1 MPTSR
6 HIGLTRYADLSIKV
20 KVTLLL
26 ALTAA
31 FAAVVAGTVII
42 AGDIRELRTTM
53 VNRVSGLADVVG
65 ANTAAAIVFDDPA
78 AAQEV
83 LESLSREPIIGEAC
97 IYRPDGTVF
106 ASYGVPHGG
115 AWPTTA
121 PDGTAFVDNHIS
133 VFSTIR
139 EGGEPVGTVLLCA
152 HADELRDR
160 VTRAVLA
167 ALAAIGGAVGLAVAI
182 SARLQRL
189 VSDPILKLA
198 EAAGQVSAGGDYSV
212 RVAKQSN
219 DEIGRLC
226 DGFNDMLE
234 QIQRRDRA
242 LEFLAAIEQAG
253 DAIVITDPD
262 GTIEYVNPSFERMTG
277 YTRAEAVGGK
287 PSILKSGRQDD
298 SLYRELWETL
308 KRGDVWKGH
317 FTNRRKDGS
326 LYEEEAAIS
335 PVRDAAGTIVKY
347 VATKRD
353 VTREHRIEEQMR
365 QSQKMEA
372 IGELAGGIAHD
383 LNNVLTVINGHAEL
397 LIERTKGGNASV
409 TKSAAEILG
418 SGQRA
423 ALLVRQI
430 LAFSRRQMLQ
440 PKVLDLNGVVESM
453 KDMLQCLVSERIEVS
468 LALDPEAG
476 FIEADPS
483 QLEQVLVDLAVN
495 ARDAMPKGGRLVIGT
510 ENASPTESAGE
521 DVSFAQTRP
530 DLRSGPHVVLT
541 VSDTGC
547 GMTADVKSRI
557 FEPFFTTKDK
567 SKGTG
572 LGLAMVYGIVKQS
585 GGDIE
590 VQSVPDQG
598 TTFRIHLPVAG
609 TRSLSELADARTQH
623 AVRGSETVLVVEDE
637 APVREFVTTVLK
649 GLGYTVLEASDGLDA
664 LRAAGEHAGPVH
676 LAITDLAMP
685 AMGGGRLADKLAR
698 MRPGAQVLY
707 ISGYSSGEGTPIE
720 AAGPN
725 MHVLERPFSAT
736 TLAQK
741 VKEVLSRGSS
751 RSAVV

>member
-6 HIGLTRYADLSIKV
+6 HIGLTRYADLPIKV

-31 FAAVVAGTVII
+31 FSAVVAGTVII

-78 AAQEV
+78 AAREV
-83 LESLSREPIIGEAC
+83 LESLSREPIIGAAC

-106 ASYGVPHGG
+106 ASYGAPHGG

-121 PDGTAFVDNHIS
+121 PDGTTFADNHIS

-152 HADELRDR
+152 HADELRER

-167 ALAAIGGAVGLAVAI
+167 ALAAIGGTIGLAVAV

-198 EAAGQVSAGGDYSV
+198 EAAGRVSAGGDYSI

-253 DAIVITDPD
+253 DAIVITGPD

-277 YTRAEAVGGK
+277 YTRVEVVGGK
-287 PSILKSGRQDD
+287 PSILKSGRQSD
-298 SLYRELWETL
+298 SFYRDLWEAL

-397 LIERTKGGNASV
+397 LMERTKGGNASV
-409 TKSAAEILG
+409 TKSATEILS

-453 KDMLQCLVSERIEVS
+453 KGMLQCLVSERIEVA

-476 FIEADPS
+476 FVEADPS

-510 ENASPTESAGE
+510 ENASPTENAGA
-521 DVSFAQTRP
+521 DVSLAQARP
-530 DLRSGPHVVLT
+530 DLRSGPHVVLS

-585 GGDIE
+585 GGEIE
-590 VQSVPDQG
+590 VQSAPEQG

-609 TRSLSELADARTQH
+609 TRSLSELADATTQH

-637 APVREFVTTVLK
+637 ASVREFVTTVLK

-698 MRPGAQVLY
+698 VRPGAQVLY
-707 ISGYSSGEGTPIE
+707 ISGYSSGEGASIE
-720 AAGPN
+720 SAGPN
-725 MHVLERPFSAT
+725 MHVLDRPFSAT

-741 VKEVLSRGSS
+741 VKEVLSHGSS

>member
-1 MPTSR
+1 MRTSPR
-6 HIGLTRYADLSIKV
+6 IRLPHYADLPIKV
-20 KVTLLL
+20 KVTLLI
-26 ALTAA
+26 ALTAVS
-31 FAAVVAGTVII
+31 AAVVAGAVII

-65 ANTAAAIVFDDPA
+65 ANTAAAVVFDDPA

-83 LESLSREPIIGEAC
+83 LESLSREPIVGEAC
-97 IYRPDGTVF
+97 IYGPDGTVF
-106 ASYGVPHGG
+106 ATYGAPHGG
-115 AWPTTA
+115 TWPAPA
-121 PDGTAFVDNHIS
+121 PDGSALANDHIS

-160 VTRAVLA
+160 ITRAVLA
-167 ALAAIGGAVGLAVAI
+167 ALAAIGGATGLAIAV

-189 VSDPILKLA
+189 VSDPILRLA
-198 EAAGQVSAGGDYSV
+198 EAAGHVSAGGDYSV

-219 DEIGRLC
+219 DEVGRLC
-226 DGFNDMLE
+226 DGFNEMLE

-242 LEFLAAIEQAG
+242 LEFLAAIEQAS

-262 GTIEYVNPSFERMTG
+262 GVIEYVNPSFEQMTG
-277 YTRAEAVGGK
+277 YTRAEVVGNN
-287 PSILKSGRQDD
+287 PRILKSGRHDAAFY
-298 SLYRELWETL
+298 SELWNTL
-308 KRGDVWKGH
+308 KRGGVWKGS
-317 FTNRRKDGS
+317 FTNRKKDGGI
-326 LYEEEAAIS
+326 YEEETAIS
-335 PVRDAAGTIVKY
+335 PVRDAAGRIVKY

-353 VTREHRIEEQMR
+353 VTRERRIEEQVR

-397 LIERTKGGNASV
+397 LIERTKGGSPPVAR
-409 TKSAAEILG
+409 SATEILN
-418 SGQRA
+418 SGRRA

-440 PKVLDLNGVVESM
+440 PKVLDLNGVIEGVR
-453 KDMLQCLVSERIEVS
+453 DMLQSLMSERVEIT

-476 FIEADPS
+476 FIEADPG
-483 QLEQVLVDLAVN
+483 QLQQVLVDLAVN

-510 ENASPTESAGE
+510 SNATSDGTL
-521 DVSFAQTRP
+521 AQSRP
-530 DLRSGPHVVLT
+530 VLRPGSYVVLS
-541 VSDTGC
+541 VSDTGT
-547 GMTADVKSRI
+547 GMTPEVRSRV

-585 GGDIE
+585 GGEIE
-590 VQSVPDQG
+590 VQSAPDQG
-598 TTFRIHLPVAG
+598 TTFRIYLPVAG
-609 TRSLSELADARTQH
+609 TRSLSELAEATAQP

-637 APVREFVTTVLK
+637 ASVRDFVTAVLK

-685 AMGGGRLADKLAR
+685 AMGGGRLAEKLGR
-698 MRPGAQVLY
+698 VRPGAQVLY
-707 ISGYSSGEGTPIE
+707 ISAYSNGNGTPTE
-720 AAGPN
+720 ATDPEMN
-725 MHVLERPFSAT
+725 VLSRPFSAVA
-736 TLAQK
+736 LAQK
-741 VKEVLSRGSS
+741 VKEMLSRDSS
-751 RSAVV
+751 RSTVV

>member
-1 MPTSR
+1 MRTNPR
-6 HIGLTRYADLSIKV
+6 IRLTRYADLPIKV

-31 FAAVVAGTVII
+31 CAAIAAGAVII
-42 AGDIRELRTTM
+42 AGDIHELRTTM

-65 ANTAAAIVFDDPA
+65 ANTAAAIVFDDPL

-83 LESLSREPIIGEAC
+83 LNSLSREPIVGEAC
-97 IYRPDGTVF
+97 IYGPDGKVF
-106 ASYGVPHGG
+106 ATYGAPHGG
-115 AWPTTA
+115 AWPSPA
-121 PDGTAFVDNHIS
+121 PDGSSFDDNHIS

-160 VTRAVLA
+160 ITRAVWA
-167 ALAAIGGAVGLAVAI
+167 ALAAIGGATGLAVAA
-182 SARLQRL
+182 SSRLQRL
-189 VSDPILKLA
+189 VSDPILRLA
-198 EAAGQVSAGGDYSV
+198 EAAGQVSTTGDYSV
-212 RVAKQSN
+212 RVAKQGN
-219 DEIGRLC
+219 DEVGRLC
-226 DGFNDMLE
+226 DGFNEMLE

-253 DAIVITDPD
+253 DGIVITDPA
-262 GTIEYVNPSFERMTG
+262 GMIEYVNPSFERMTG
-277 YTRAEAVGGK
+277 YTRAEVVGGT
-287 PSILKSGRQDD
+287 PRLLKSGRQDD
-298 SLYRELWETL
+298 SFYRELWDTL

-317 FTNRRKDGS
+317 FTNRKKDGS

-335 PVRDAAGTIVKY
+335 PVRDAAGTVIKY

-353 VTREHRIEEQMR
+353 VTRERRVEEQMR

-397 LIERTKGGNASV
+397 LIERTKGGSAPIA
-409 TKSAAEILG
+409 KSAAEILN
-418 SGQRA
+418 SGRRA
-423 ALLVRQI
+423 ALLVRRV

-453 KDMLQCLVSERIEVS
+453 KDMLQCLMSERIDVS
-468 LALDPEAG
+468 LALDPEAA

-495 ARDAMPKGGRLVIGT
+495 ARDAMPKGGRLLIGT
-510 ENASPTESAGE
+510 SNAIPEG
-521 DVSFAQTRP
+521 SFAQSHP
-530 DLRSGPHVVLT
+530 DLRPGPYVVLS
-541 VSDTGC
+541 VSDTGS
-547 GMTADVKSRI
+547 GMTAEVKNRI

-585 GGDIE
+585 GGEIE
-590 VQSVPDQG
+590 VQSAPGQG
-598 TTFRIHLPVAG
+598 TTFRVYLPIAG
-609 TRSLSELADARTQH
+609 TRSFSELADAAAQSS
-623 AVRGSETVLVVEDE
+623 VRGSETVLVVEDE
-637 APVREFVTTVLK
+637 APVREFVSTVLK
-649 GLGYTVLEASDGLDA
+649 GLGYTVLEASDGLGA
-664 LRAAGEHAGPVH
+664 IRAAGEHAGPVH

-685 AMGGGRLADKLAR
+685 SMGGGMLADKLAR
-698 MRPGAQVLY
+698 VRPGAQVLY
-707 ISGYSSGEGTPIE
+707 ISAYSSESATPIE
-720 AAGPN
+720 AEGPA
-725 MHVLERPFSAT
+725 MHVLSRPFSAA

-741 VKEVLSRGSS
+741 VKDVLSRDSS
-751 RSAVV
+751 RTAVM

>member
-1 MPTSR
+1 MP
-6 HIGLTRYADLSIKV
+6 
-20 KVTLLL
+20 
-26 ALTAA
+26 
-31 FAAVVAGTVII
+31 
-42 AGDIRELRTTM
+42 
-53 VNRVSGLADVVG
+53 
-65 ANTAAAIVFDDPA
+65 
-78 AAQEV
+78 
-83 LESLSREPIIGEAC
+83 
-97 IYRPDGTVF
+97 
-106 ASYGVPHGG
+106 
-115 AWPTTA
+115 A
-121 PDGTAFVDNHIS
+121 PDGTTFDDNHIS

-139 EGGEPVGTVLLCA
+139 EGGESVGTVLLCA

-167 ALAAIGGAVGLAVAI
+167 ALAAIGGAVGLAVAV

-212 RVAKQSN
+212 RVAKQSD
-219 DEIGRLC
+219 DEVGRLC
-226 DGFNDMLE
+226 DGFNEMLE

-253 DAIVITDPD
+253 DGIVITDPD

-277 YTRAEAVGGK
+277 YARAEAVGSN
-287 PSILKSGRQDD
+287 PRILKSGRQDE
-298 SLYRELWETL
+298 SFYREMWEAL

-397 LIERTKGGNASV
+397 LIERTRGANASV
-409 TKSAAEILG
+409 TKSASEILS

-440 PKVLDLNGVVESM
+440 PKVLDLNGVVEGM

-468 LALDPEAG
+468 LALDREAG
-476 FIEADPS
+476 FIDADPG

-510 ENASPTESAGE
+510 ANASPDG
-521 DVSFAQTRP
+521 SFAMTSP
-530 DLRSGPHVVLT
+530 DLRSGPHVVLS

-585 GGDIE
+585 GGEIE
-590 VQSVPDQG
+590 VQSAPDQG

-609 TRSLSELADARTQH
+609 TRSLSELADATAQH
-623 AVRGSETVLVVEDE
+623 GVRGSETVLVVEDE

-707 ISGYSSGEGTPIE
+707 ISGYSSGEGAPIE
-720 AAGPN
+720 SAGPN
-725 MHVLERPFSAT
+725 MHVLARPFSAT

-751 RSAVV
+751 RSAVM